1 VTARRSSEAGFTFIE
16 VMLAMGL
23 MLIVFAATLT
33 IFTTVERGHR
43 DNQALNDSQMQA
55 RQATDTLARKLR
67 NLASPSNGSTA
78 ADQQPLERAQPQDL
92 VFRTVRADGA
102 PTASNPQNLER
113 YRYCLGTDE
122 VLYEQRQTWTGTLP
136 GVPAG
141 AACPGAGYTET
152 RRIAQHVVNAGRPV
166 FHYQGSPVPGTYS
179 ELTAVN
185 PADFPTAIAL
195 RSTIYV
201 DPDVNHRPGA
211 ATLTTRVFLRNQN
224 RPPLPEFSMTAS
236 ANKLTLNG
244 SASSDPEGKP
254 LEYQWFDNGVAIKD
268 SKGVTIPRS
277 ANAVLT
283 FKAASGAH
291 SIELEITDVG
301 NLSARSG
308 AKTATCTTTACTVIP

>member
-1 VTARRSSEAGFTFIE
+1 VSPRRSSEAGFTFIE

-33 IFTTVERGHR
+33 IFSTVERGYR
-43 DNQALNDSQMQA
+43 DNQRLNDSQMQA

-67 NLASPSNGSTA
+67 NLASPSNGTTA
-78 ADQQPLERAQPQDL
+78 ADQQPLERAEPQDL
-92 VFRTVRADGA
+92 VFRTVKADGT
-102 PTASNPQNLER
+102 PTTDNPQNLER
-113 YRYCLGTDE
+113 YRYCLGPDK
-122 VLYEQRQTWTGTLP
+122 VLYEQRHTWAGTLP
-136 GVPAG
+136 AVPG
-141 AACPGAGYTET
+141 DMSCPGAGWTET
-152 RRIAQHVVNAGRPV
+152 RQIAQNVVNAGRPV

-179 ELTAVN
+179 ELTSVD

-195 RSTIYV
+195 RSTLYV
-201 DPDVNHRPGA
+201 DPDVNHKPNA

-224 RPPLPEFSMTAS
+224 RPPLPEFTMTAS

-254 LEYQWFDNGVAIKD
+254 LEYQWFDNGVAVKD

-283 FKAASGAH
+283 YKAAAGSH

-301 NLSARSG
+301 NLGARS
-308 AKTATCTTTACTVIP
+308 AAQTATCTTTACTVP